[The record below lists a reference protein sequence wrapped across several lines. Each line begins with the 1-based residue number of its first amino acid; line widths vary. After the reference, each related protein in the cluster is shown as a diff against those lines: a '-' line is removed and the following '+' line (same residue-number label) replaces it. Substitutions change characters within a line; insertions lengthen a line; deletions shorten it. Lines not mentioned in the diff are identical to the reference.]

1 VGTNRRWQVV
11 MACSR
16 RVHQRMADLQRRAP
30 APVAIPSAD
39 GEPVAKRGRAEPA
52 REFDLS
58 RALRDQFH

>member
-1 VGTNRRWQVV
+1 MEIDRRLQVV

-30 APVAIPSAD
+30 PPVTIPSAD
-39 GEPVAKRGRAEPA
+39 GEPVAKRGRAEPT

>member
-1 VGTNRRWQVV
+1 